1 MTTTIGIRTNKGII
15 IAADRRVSAGNSFI
29 ASKQGEKIHMIDKRI
44 GVAIAGLV
52 ADAQNIIDRLRAEF
66 RLYLYEHGH
75 EMRIEAAA
83 QFIGKVFH
91 GYYRSGAPL
100 YTQLLIGGLD
110 VASENPRLY
119 LMDPSGALIPDDR
132 YISSGS
138 GSQLSY
144 GVLEG
149 GFHDDLT
156 LEDAQKLALKAMLA
170 AIERNPHTGNGID
183 MVLITAE
190 GYQKVSEVEVNNL
203 IRRLN

>member
-1 MTTTIGIRTNKGII
+1 MTTTIGIKTKESVI
-15 IAADRRVSAGNSFI
+15 IATDRRVSAGESFI
-29 ASKQGEKIHMIDKRI
+29 ASKQGEKIHQIDKQI

-66 RLYLYEHGH
+66 RLYRYERGY
-75 EMRIEAAA
+75 EMRIEPAA

-100 YTQLLIGGLD
+100 YAQLLIAGFD
-110 VASENPRLY
+110 PISSVPHIY

-132 YISSGS
+132 FISSGS

-149 GFHDDLT
+149 GYKDEMSLD
-156 LEDAQKLALKAMLA
+156 EAQELALKAMLA
-170 AIERNPHTGNGID
+170 AIERNPHTGDGID
-183 MVLITAE
+183 MACITKD
-190 GYQKVSEVEVNNL
+190 GYKKLTDEEISVIL
-203 IRRLN
+203 RRLK